1 MGLCLYI
8 NKVIKNAVDLDHCT
22 FLGRG
27 RSDCTFLPSRQSTLV
42 NAVDIHF
49 TAFFITP
56 LLLFSSVTHPEVMMD
71 NIEVCKVWETLIQGK
86 GSFDT
91 EFDLPATSFETV
103 SNFEADSADNHPDQ
117 MFQLKLEINKC

>member
-1 MGLCLYI
+1 MS
-8 NKVIKNAVDLDHCT
+8 
-22 FLGRG
+22 FLRG
-27 RSDCTFLPSRQSTLV
+27 QRSTLV

-91 EFDLPATSFETV
+91 EFDFPATSFETV